1 MKKIKF
7 LCLFLSL
14 WLLISGLSAS
24 INATESNLAV
34 TNGCHSLDAAMTLS
48 EEQKLAETAKAVVL
62 YELNSGT
69 LLYTYNPDARIYP
82 TSMVKMMTT
91 LVALEH
97 GDLDEIVTVRRSVLN
112 QLPVGIISS
121 GLKAGEEISLRDLL
135 YCTMVESSN
144 DAATVVANHIAESAE
159 VFVMMMNEKAAE
171 LGCRDT
177 HYSNVHGLHDENSYT
192 TARDVARL
200 TEAALQNETFRTM
213 FETKVYTVP
222 ETNRN
227 PERVIYTSNHMMS
240 DTKVQ
245 KFYDERV
252 TGGKTG
258 ATDEGG
264 RCLTLTAQSNGM
276 NILCVL
282 MGAVPTKSDAGNL
295 IYYGNFEESK
305 VLIDYAFESFEFR
318 QVFFEGQS
326 LAQYPVSNGANDVV
340 TQTTASVSTILPVG
354 VNRSELRW
362 VYQPGSSV
370 ITAPVQKG
378 QSLGIAEVWYG
389 NKCLAQADMVAM
401 SDVQI
406 KQVPIIPEKP
416 EGNGDGRS
424 WKTLLFALLGITA
437 AGFLLFIGIRS
448 LQIMHYQRR
457 KKHKRG
463 KKHEQMG

>member
-14 WLLISGLSAS
+14 WVLISGLSAP

-48 EEQKLAETAKAVVL
+48 EEQKLADTAKAVVL

-69 LLYTYNPDARIYP
+69 LLYTHNPDTRIYP

-91 LVALEH
+91 LVALEY
-97 GDLDEIVTVRRSVLN
+97 GDLDEMVTVRRSVLN
-112 QLPVGIISS
+112 QLPVGIVSS

-159 VFVMMMNEKAAE
+159 VFVLMMNEKAAE
-171 LGCRDT
+171 LGCHDT
-177 HYSNVHGLHDENSYT
+177 HYSNVHGLHDEDTYT

-200 TEAALQNETFRTM
+200 TEAALKNETFRTM

-222 ETNRN
+222 ETNKN
-227 PERVIYTSNHMMS
+227 PERVIHTTNYLMS

-258 ATDEGG
+258 STDEGG
-264 RCLTLTAQSNGM
+264 RCLTLTAEHNGM
-276 NILCVL
+276 NLLCVL
-282 MGAVPTKSDAGNL
+282 MGATPTKSEAGNL
-295 IYYGNFEESK
+295 IYYGNFEESR
-305 VLIDYAFESFEFR
+305 VLIDYAFQSFEFR
-318 QVFFEGQS
+318 QVFFAGQS

-340 TQTTASVSTILPVG
+340 TQATASASTILPVG
-354 VNRSELRW
+354 VERSQLRW

-370 ITAPVQKG
+370 ITAPVEQG
-378 QSLGIAEVWYG
+378 QSLGRVEAWYG

-401 SDVQI
+401 NAVQVA
-406 KQVPIIPEKP
+406 QAPVIPEKP
-416 EGNGDGRS
+416 ADNGDGGS
-424 WKTLLFALLGITA
+424 WGTLLLALLGIAVT
-437 AGFLLFIGIRS
+437 GFLVVIGIRA
-448 LQIMHYQRR
+448 LRIMHYQRR

>member
-14 WLLISGLSAS
+14 WVLISGLSAS

-48 EEQKLAETAKAVVL
+48 EEQKLADTAKAVVL

-69 LLYTYNPDARIYP
+69 LLYTHNPDTRIYP

-91 LVALEH
+91 LVALEY
-97 GDLDEIVTVRRSVLN
+97 GDLDEMVTVRRSVLN
-112 QLPVGIISS
+112 QLPVGIVSS

-159 VFVMMMNEKAAE
+159 VFVLMMNEKAAE
-171 LGCRDT
+171 LGCHDT
-177 HYSNVHGLHDENSYT
+177 HYSNVHGLHDEDTYT

-200 TEAALQNETFRTM
+200 TEAALKNETFRTM
-213 FETKVYTVP
+213 FETKVYTVS
-222 ETNRN
+222 ETNKN
-227 PERVIYTSNHMMS
+227 PERVIHTTNYLMS

-258 ATDEGG
+258 STDEGG
-264 RCLTLTAQSNGM
+264 RCLTLTAEHNGM
-276 NILCVL
+276 NLLCVL
-282 MGAVPTKSDAGNL
+282 MGATPTKSEAGNL

-305 VLIDYAFESFEFR
+305 VLIDYAFQSFEFR
-318 QVFFEGQS
+318 QVFFAGQS

-340 TQTTASVSTILPVG
+340 TQATASASTILPVG
-354 VNRSELRW
+354 VERSQLRW

-370 ITAPVQKG
+370 ITAPVEQG
-378 QSLGIAEVWYG
+378 QSLGRVEAWYG

-401 SDVQI
+401 NAVQVA
-406 KQVPIIPEKP
+406 QAPVIPEKP
-416 EGNGDGRS
+416 ADNGDGGS
-424 WKTLLFALLGITA
+424 WGTLLLALLGIAVT
-437 AGFLLFIGIRS
+437 GFLVVIGIRA
-448 LQIMHYQRR
+448 LRIMHYQRR